1 MKKKF
6 SWYFPPSDDEI
17 TSIWEN
23 GVLTVDANVL
33 LDLYRYHESTRNSLI
48 SNLKGFKGKLWLSNQ
63 AAEEFF
69 KNRTK
74 VIISS
79 EKTFKQAK
87 EEVEKLQGNF
97 ESTVSQLKGNRIIPA
112 EVADK
117 LVEAITP
124 IVSDAQDKIL
134 AAKNEYPEYL
144 KKDPILEEL
153 SEMFSDS
160 IGDEFKKEELEGIK
174 KEAKERIENKIP
186 PGYLDQDKDGERPFG
201 DFLLWRQ
208 ILLHSKNKGTPI
220 IFVTSER
227 KEDWWEKISGKT
239 IGPRPELLREASDFC
254 GQRILIY
261 QTDRFLEYASK
272 RSGGNIDESIV
283 EEIRAVDTIRTE
295 TEHAVEL
302 IEQDSQTNT
311 AFVHEGVLTLILRK
325 PVKNITGSGLF
336 KPRMDCVP
344 TIVVSL
350 VEAPGNMPEIK
361 IRAGAGTNWN
371 FNLHVI
377 SKENGVLLPIG
388 QYKLKYKA
396 ICEETDT
403 QIDAAEDDIKI

>member
-1 MKKKF
+1 MKKEF
-6 SWYFPPSDDEI
+6 SWYFPPSDKEI
-17 TSIWEN
+17 KSIWET
-23 GVLTVDANVL
+23 GILTVDANVL

-48 SNLKGFKGKLWLSNQ
+48 SNLEGFKGKLWLSNQ

-87 EEVEKLQGNF
+87 EEVTKLQGSF
-97 ESTVSQLKGNRIIPA
+97 ESTVTQLKGNRIIPA

-117 LVEAITP
+117 LLSDITP
-124 IVSDAQDKIL
+124 IVKDAQQKIET
-134 AAKNEYPEYL
+134 AKNAYPEYL
-144 KKDPILEEL
+144 KEDPILEKL
-153 SEMFSDS
+153 SEIFSSS
-160 IGDEFKKEELEGIK
+160 IGDGFSEKDLGAFTKEG
-174 KEAKERIENKIP
+174 KERVESQVP
-186 PGYLDQDKDGERPFG
+186 PGYLDQDKDGDQPYG
-201 DFLLWRQ
+201 DFFLWRQ
-208 ILLHSKNKGTPI
+208 ILLHSKNKEKPI

-239 IGPRPELLREASDFC
+239 IGPRLELLREASDFC

-261 QTDRFLEYASK
+261 QTDRFLEFASK
-272 RSGGNIDESIV
+272 RSGGNVDESIV

-295 TEHAVEL
+295 IEHPVEL
-302 IEQDSQTNT
+302 IEQSCQTNT
-311 AFVHEGVLTLILRK
+311 TFVHEGVLTLNLHK
-325 PVKNITGSGLF
+325 PVKNITGSGFF

-344 TIVVSL
+344 SIEVSL
-350 VEAPGNMPEIK
+350 IKAPENIPEIK

-377 SKENGVLLPIG
+377 SKEEDVLLPTG
-388 QYKLKYKA
+388 EYKLKYKA
-396 ICEETDT
+396 TCEEP
-403 QIDAAEDDIKI
+403 DDPE